1 MERVSFFSS
10 SRSFLI
16 AYWNIKCDVKKI
28 GLLLFLFATTIIIT
42 THTPPFDLLRRW
54 KFIWAAVSCVYCI
67 PNIPECFT
75 STNKYKNVQMVVF
88 FFRLAL
94 IFHSFFFVSRW
105 MYSVHF
111 TFTLWLNFFLLLLS
125 LLSIRFVSCFIKM
138 RI

>member
-1 MERVSFFSS
+1 MERVYFFSS

-88 FFRLAL
+88 FFVWLL
-94 IFHSFFFVSRW
+94 FFIRFSLW
-105 MYSVHF
+105 AGGCKAYILLSLF
-111 TFTLWLNFFLLLLS
+111 GWTFLLLS